1 MGNGA
6 TLSWMNSCPVK
17 DEKIKDQIRKF
28 GEEKTLMKDQIT
40 WQNDIDERE
49 KVFNVREKELISLKQ
64 SLNEKEFEINK
75 NKSFLENSLRM

>member
-1 MGNGA
+1 M
-6 TLSWMNSCPVK
+6 K

-49 KVFNVREKELISLKQ
+49 KVFNVREKEFISLKQ
-64 SLNEKEFEINK
+64 SLKEKEFEINE